1 MFIDE
6 DRTVR
11 ARQIGLNQNG
21 KPMVGELREP
31 GDSQR
36 LTAHE
41 HASVL
46 ASTEEMDIAGLQYI
60 ILACMR
66 ALSESKSVM

>member
-1 MFIDE
+1 MFTVE
-6 DRTVR
+6 DCTVR
-11 ARQIGLNQNG
+11 VRQIGLNQNR

-31 GDSQR
+31 GHSQR

-46 ASTEEMDIAGLQYI
+46 ATTEEMDRTGLQYI